1 MNKVIRLFLLLVS
14 MALVA
19 CSSVTTKP
27 DTLSVKTADK
37 VLTAQ
42 GYSRMQSLTHLT
54 KKQNQFALEQAATI
68 NAYRRLAKRLYQ
80 EDLTKGLLVAD
91 QVIKAEAFRIYL
103 DLYMRQ
109 AKVIE
114 SKMIQDQKNVKLA
127 LVLTPRFYNC
137 LSTSIEKVSTCLRED
152 GKVLYTRIGYQQAPV
167 STVNISC
174 LDCLSQLSVSGFS
187 KEANVIDNALLNMGF
202 YDLNWVGNSAA
213 SAFARYWFFTNMV
226 FN

>member
-1 MNKVIRLFLLLVS
+1 

-19 CSSVTTKP
+19 CSSVSTKS
-27 DTLSVKTADK
+27 DKMSVKIADK

-42 GYSRMQSLTHLT
+42 GYSRIHKLLYLTE
-54 KKQNQFALEQAATI
+54 KKNQFALEQVATI
-68 NAYRRLAKRLYQ
+68 NAYRGLAKRLYK
-80 EDLTKGLLVAD
+80 ERLTKGLSVAD

-114 SKMIQDQKNVKLA
+114 SKMIRDQKNVKLA
-127 LVLTPRFYNC
+127 LVLTPRFYSC
-137 LSTSIEKVSTCLRED
+137 LSTTVEKVSTCLRED
-152 GKVLYTRIGYQQAPV
+152 GKIQYTRIAYQQASV

-174 LDCLSQLSVSGFS
+174 SDCASQLSVSGFS

-202 YDLNWVGNSAA
+202 YDLNWVSNSAA